1 MTVTLEHAEQL
12 FILQHNG
19 SFDQILEVR
28 VDSRANTSILSDPL
42 RGHDVNVVP
51 HLGGQTGD
59 RNR

>member
-19 SFDQILEVR
+19 SFHQILEVR

-59 RNR
+59 RSR